1 MGVSSPDPSR
11 PHPHPASP
19 SKGEGR
25 IGPAAGSGHP
35 PVRPSPSQGEVR
47 WGSLPPIY
55 PAYPPPINPCH
66 HPPVLADNT
75 RYRRSA
81 GRRGRAAGGR
91 LGGCVDAEHRPG
103 GRERRGERGRA
114 PRPVRSTAVP
124 RGAARGVRR
133 KSRSCEAASA
143 SSFFIHPQGRKP
155 LPTVSPRRH
164 PAGRRFGTSAG
175 PLRPSRIAN
184 VSTVRGPGGGLSHPP
199 ALATPP
205 VCPYR
210 TASSG
215 PPGQKACRGGL

>member
-1 MGVSSPDPSR
+1 MGRDREPP
-11 PHPHPASP
+11 PGLPL
-19 SKGEGR
+19 KGEGR
-25 IGPAAGSGHP
+25 IEPAEGSGHP
-35 PVRPSPSQGEVR
+35 PPASPSPSQGEVR
-47 WGSLPPIY
+47 WGFFPDLSPLSSTPRTRAII
-55 PAYPPPINPCH
+55 A
-66 HPPVLADNT
+66 PVLADNT

-184 VSTVRGPGGGLSHPP
+184 VSTVSGHGGGLSHPP